1 MIDGLGPSP
10 TPPSAPAPVL
20 AEAPPRGFS
29 ARLKQHILHP
39 DMSPENIAWSF
50 AIGLAVAF
58 NPLLG
63 LHTGLVLLFCAL
75 FRGLHRPIM
84 FIAVFINNPWTM
96 VPIAT
101 ASAYLGNF
109 MRGRGLNLDLST
121 IHWHEIGWRSF
132 ITWQGFE
139 SMHEMLRPVLKSY
152 LYGGMF
158 LSLLAIPIGYWAM
171 LWLARRMRRIHFHH
185 SHGGTHGHAIPDEAG
200 PGHAGET
207 GGIPEKPA
215 R

>member
-1 MIDGLGPSP
+1 MTDSP
-10 TPPSAPAPVL
+10 VSTTVPPV
-20 AEAPPRGFS
+20 AEAQSRGLS

-39 DMSPENIAWSF
+39 DLSPEAIAWSF

-63 LHTGLVLLFCAL
+63 LHTAMVLLFCAL
-75 FRGLHRPIM
+75 FRGLHRPLM
-84 FIAVFINNPWTM
+84 FIAAFINNPWTT

-109 MRGRGLNLDLST
+109 IRGRGLNLDLSS

-132 ITWQGFE
+132 ITWHGFE
-139 SMHEMLRPVLKSY
+139 AMHEMLRPVLKSY
-152 LYGGMF
+152 LYGGML
-158 LSLLAIPIGYWAM
+158 LSLLAVPAGYWAM
-171 LWLARRMRRIHFHH
+171 LLLARRMRRIHFEHLRR
-185 SHGGTHGHAIPDEAG
+185 STHGHAIPDETG
-200 PGHAGET
+200 SGHAGET
-207 GGIPEKPA
+207 GGSTKKPS